1 MLRDSTRA
9 PPNEYRMAMADVF
22 ISYSR
27 SDQGVVRELVALLER
42 MQLSVWWDRDSAV
55 GSEFEEIID
64 HELKSAGCVVVVW
77 SRTSCRS
84 SWVRTEAREGLER
97 NVLVP
102 VLIEDCEL
110 PLPYRGLQVA
120 NLRGWPLDTH
130 EEEIHNLTA
139 SIQRLLAGSREMPGA
154 PFRND
159 PTLSTRVAAHV
170 IDALNRAEPRISR
183 ALVLERAIVDL
194 TVGLLLEREQSLHH
208 VKTFTEAMLEV
219 LNSGFALLRH
229 QRGHLRVTT
238 TLSIGRVP
246 LPNEDLLAR
255 RPEDSVVLLL
265 DTAEPALQGSDMAWL
280 LRVGCDVRGVA
291 LVFGGDR
298 ASPAPP
304 PATRKRLHT
313 VARVLASVDAHDW

>member
-1 MLRDSTRA
+1 
-9 PPNEYRMAMADVF
+9 MAEIF

-42 MQLSVWWDRDSAV
+42 MRLSVWWDRDSEV
-55 GSEFEEIID
+55 GSEFEELID
-64 HELKSAGCVVVVW
+64 RELKSAGCVVVVW

-84 SWVRTEAREGLER
+84 TWVRSEAREGLER

-102 VLIEDCEL
+102 VQIEDCEP
-110 PLPYRGLQVA
+110 PLPFRGLQVA
-120 NLRGWPLDTH
+120 NLRGWPLETR

-139 SIQRLLAGSREMPGA
+139 SIQRLLAGSKEMPAA

-159 PTLSTRVAAHV
+159 PTLSTRVAARV

-194 TVGLLLEREQSLHH
+194 TVGLLTEKEQSLHH
-208 VKTFTEAMLEV
+208 VKTFADAMLEV
-219 LNSGFALLRH
+219 LDGGFALLRH

-238 TLSIGRVP
+238 ALSVGRGPV
-246 LPNEDLLAR
+246 PNEDLLAR

-265 DTAEPALQGSDMAWL
+265 DTTEQGLRGADMAWL
-280 LRVGCDVRGVA
+280 LRIGCDVHGVTLA
-291 LVFGGDR
+291 FGGDR
-298 ASPAPP
+298 GSPP
-304 PATRKRLHT
+304 PPPTIRKRLHN
-313 VARVLASVDAHDW
+313 VARVLALVDAHDW